1 MSYAHNLY
9 MCYIVL
15 STDVSVLHLCMPNLS
30 RVPLRV
36 PYCIR
41 NDDGKS
47 VRGWCMFTVY
57 FTSV

>member
-1 MSYAHNLY
+1 MYYSLYVYISY
-9 MCYIVL
+9 I
-15 STDVSVLHLCMPNLS
+15 TDVSVLHFRMPNLP

-41 NDDGKS
+41 DDDGKS